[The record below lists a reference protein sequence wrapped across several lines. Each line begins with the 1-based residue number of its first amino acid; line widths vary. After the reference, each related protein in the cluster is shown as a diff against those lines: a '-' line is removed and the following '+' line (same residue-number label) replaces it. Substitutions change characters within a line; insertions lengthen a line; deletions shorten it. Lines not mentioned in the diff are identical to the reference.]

1 MSHTARGRTVA
12 KGRQVRTIEKK
23 NAGAIAA
30 WLKARRE
37 RNILPASS
45 SYWQIFL
52 FVSANLVVLAFL
64 VFDMPA
70 AATAGNVPSAV
81 RSVSRAVTDIGKSGW
96 MLFGSA
102 FIFFATFM
110 AAGRVEGARERFQ
123 ALYTSQIALYLF
135 TTVALSGLSANLIKR
150 AIGRARPI
158 QFEEWGVFGFSPFAG
173 NARFESFPSG
183 HATTIGA
190 LFMALALLLPRYRAV
205 LAMLA
210 VWLGMTRVMVG
221 AHYPSDVTAGLAFG
235 AWFSLLIAIAFSRY
249 GIVFK
254 PGPNGLPMP
263 RLALPHN
270 IWPNFRARR
279 SR

>member
-1 MSHTARGRTVA
+1 MA

-37 RNILPASS
+37 RNTLPASS

-102 FIFFATFM
+102 FIFLSTFM
-110 AAGRVEGARERFQ
+110 AAGRVEGARRRFQ

-263 RLALPHN
+263 RLPLPHN

>member
-1 MSHTARGRTVA
+1 MAN
-12 KGRQVRTIEKK
+12 GRQVRTIEKV

-30 WLKARRE
+30 WLKARHE
-37 RNILPASS
+37 RNTLPASS
-45 SYWQIFL
+45 SYWRIFL
-52 FVSANLVVLAFL
+52 FVTANLVLLAFL
-64 VFDMPA
+64 VFDVPA
-70 AATAGNVPSAV
+70 AATAGDAASAI

-96 MLFGSA
+96 ILFGSA
-102 FIFFATFM
+102 FVFL
-110 AAGRVEGARERFQ
+110 AAFTASSKIESARRRFQ

-135 TTVALSGLSANLIKR
+135 ATVALSGLSANLIKR

-158 QFEEWGVFGFSPFAG
+158 QFEEWGAFAFSPFAG

-190 LFMALALLLPRYRAV
+190 LFMALALLLPRYRVV

-235 AWFSLLIAIAFSRY
+235 AWFSLFIAIAFSRY

-254 PGPNGLPMP
+254 TAPNGLPVP
-263 RLALPHN
+263 RLSLLRN
-270 IWPNFRARR
+270 VWPGFRARR

>member
-1 MSHTARGRTVA
+1 MA
-12 KGRQVRTIEKK
+12 KSRQLRSTEKR

-30 WLKARRE
+30 WLRARRE
-37 RNILPASS
+37 RNTLPASS
-45 SYWQIFL
+45 SYWQVFL
-52 FVSANLVVLAFL
+52 FVTANLVLLAFL
-64 VFDMPA
+64 VFDGPA
-70 AATAGNVPSAV
+70 AATAGDVPAAV

-96 MLFGSA
+96 ILFGSA
-102 FIFFATFM
+102 FVFFAAFVAT
-110 AAGRVEGARERFQ
+110 GRIEDARRRFQ
-123 ALYTSQIALYLF
+123 ALYTSQISLYLF
-135 TTVALSGLSANLIKR
+135 ATVALSGLSANLIKR
-150 AIGRARPI
+150 AIGRARPV

-173 NARFESFPSG
+173 SARFESFPSG

-190 LFMALALLLPRYRAV
+190 LFMALALLLPRHRAV

-210 VWLGMTRVMVG
+210 IWLGMTRVMVG

-254 PGPNGLPMP
+254 PGPNGLPVP

-270 IWPNFRARR
+270 IWPNLRMWR